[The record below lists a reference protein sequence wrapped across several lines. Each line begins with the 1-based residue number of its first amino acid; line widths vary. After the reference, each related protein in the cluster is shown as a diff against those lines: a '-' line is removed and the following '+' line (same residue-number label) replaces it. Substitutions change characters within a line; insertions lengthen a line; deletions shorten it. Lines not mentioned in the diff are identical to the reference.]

1 MASPTAPT
9 HSAAHARA
17 LTEIWSG
24 LGRPQKE
31 LPAKFF
37 YDHRGSELFEK
48 ITELPEYYPTRCERY
63 ILATWMPELIA
74 SFAPAAIVELGAGS
88 GEKTRILLRALETLT
103 GRRAYVP
110 IDVSKE
116 FLHQSAR
123 QLAVEFSGLDII
135 PVVGDLEHGW
145 TLPVDLPQ
153 PRLIIFLGG
162 TIGNFDTD
170 EAVVLLRRI
179 AVSMAPDDRY
189 LMGVDLR
196 KDPAIIEAAYN
207 DAEGVTAEFNRNML
221 QGLNRTYG
229 TTFDLEA
236 FEHRAFYDST
246 THRIEMHLMCRRSHR
261 VAVPHHGPVDIEAG
275 ESIRTEI
282 SCKYDEA
289 SITELFEAAG
299 LRLVEFRTDP
309 SDRFGVVEGAPIA

>member
-1 MASPTAPT
+1 
-9 HSAAHARA
+9 

-24 LGRPQKE
+24 LRRPQKE

-74 SFAPAAIVELGAGS
+74 SFEPGTIVELGAGS
-88 GEKTRILLRALETLT
+88 GDKTRILLRALATLP

-110 IDVSKE
+110 IDVSQE
-116 FLHQSAR
+116 FLHRAAR
-123 QLAVEFSGLDII
+123 QLEEEFGWLDVM
-135 PVVGDLEHGW
+135 PVVGDLDHGW
-145 TLPVDLPQ
+145 TLPEDLPQ

-170 EAVVLLRRI
+170 EAVALLRRI
-179 AVSMAPDDRY
+179 AASLQPDDRT
-189 LMGVDLR
+189 LMGIDLR
-196 KDPAIIEAAYN
+196 KDPAVIEAAYN
-207 DAEGVTAEFNRNML
+207 DAEGITAEFNNNML
-221 QGLNRTYG
+221 RALNGAYG

-236 FEHRAFYDST
+236 FEHRAFYDSSK
-246 THRIEMHLMCRRSHR
+246 HRIEMHLVCRRPHR
-261 VAVPHHGPVDIEAG
+261 VTVPDHGTVEVEAG

-282 SCKYDEA
+282 SCKYDGDSVA
-289 SITELFEAAG
+289 ALFQAAG
-299 LRLVEFRTDP
+299 LRVVEFRTDP

>member
-1 MASPTAPT
+1 MASLTAPA

-17 LTEIWSG
+17 LAEIWSG

-88 GEKTRILLRALETLT
+88 GEKTRILLRALASLP
-103 GRRAYVP
+103 GRRSYVP
-110 IDVSKE
+110 IDVSRE
-116 FLHQSAR
+116 FLHRAAR
-123 QLAVEFSGLDII
+123 QLEAEFSRLDVV
-135 PVVGDLEHGW
+135 PVVGDMDHGW
-145 TLPVDLPQ
+145 TLPENLPQ

-162 TIGNFDTD
+162 TIGNFDD
-170 EAVVLLRRI
+170 DGAVELLRRI
-179 AVSMAPDDRY
+179 AMSMQPDDRY
-189 LMGVDLR
+189 LMGIDLR
-196 KDPAIIEAAYN
+196 KDPVVIEAAYN
-207 DAEGVTAEFNRNML
+207 DADGVTAEFNLNML
-221 QGLNRTYG
+221 RALNRTYG

-236 FEHRAFYDST
+236 FEHRAFYDSAKN
-246 THRIEMHLMCRRSHR
+246 RIEMHLQCGRAHR
-261 VAVPHHGPVDIEAG
+261 VTIPQHGSVDMTAG

-289 SITELFEAAG
+289 SVAALLQTAG
-299 LRLVEFRTDP
+299 LAVVEFRTDP
-309 SDRFGVVEGAPIA
+309 SGRFGLVEGAPIA

>member
-1 MASPTAPT
+1 MASPTAPAR
-9 HSAAHARA
+9 SAAHAQA

-24 LGRPQKE
+24 LARPQKE

-37 YDHRGSELFEK
+37 YDHRGSELFQK

-74 SFAPAAIVELGAGS
+74 SFGPGTIVEFGAGS
-88 GEKTRILLRALETLT
+88 GDKTRILLRALETLP

-116 FLHQSAR
+116 FLHRAAR
-123 QLAVEFSGLDII
+123 QLEVEFGRLDVI
-135 PVVGDLEHGW
+135 PVVGDLDHGW
-145 TLPVDLPQ
+145 TLPEDLPR

-170 EAVVLLRRI
+170 EAVALLRRI
-179 AVSMAPDDRY
+179 AASLHSDDRY
-189 LMGVDLR
+189 LMGIDLR

-207 DAEGVTAEFNRNML
+207 DAEGVTAEFNLNML
-221 QGLNRTYG
+221 RALNRSYG

-236 FEHRAFYDST
+236 FEHR
-246 THRIEMHLMCRRSHR
+246 
-261 VAVPHHGPVDIEAG
+261 
-275 ESIRTEI
+275 
-282 SCKYDEA
+282 
-289 SITELFEAAG
+289 
-299 LRLVEFRTDP
+299 
-309 SDRFGVVEGAPIA
+309 